1 LAEWSDILGVG
12 RPGCD
17 SKEAKVWVLYNT
29 EMEKKNDT
37 LLQNSVWLMIV
48 TASSVGYG
56 EVYTTTMIGRGV
68 AILCGFWGVVLNAL
82 MTGSL
87 SQLLQW
93 TNMEM
98 TGQKLVRRQRLDLRL
113 RTIAVAIIEHWWL
126 DLRKKRGQK
135 KNWGVFECFAPED
148 SRAKQEH
155 LFHALRVCRKD
166 RERDLDEYS
175 GMSHKLDVIGSKFA
189 QMEDHIGVIA
199 WDLMSNE
206 VHNSNSSGLHWD
218 QWAEAR
224 IRGDLYAAS
233 ELQRKSDDAEVERA
247 RRGHEQV
254 RKALNEATTLNGAT
268 GTPSQHASPSMK
280 PNKQPNFTATFSLK
294 PTQQQMT
301 PNPNLAQKLKDHT
314 RVKSPE
320 HL

>member
-1 LAEWSDILGVG
+1 MLILTCGWPFWISDILGVG

-17 SKEAKVWVLYNT
+17 SREAKVWVLYNT

-37 LLQNSVWLMIV
+37 ILQNSVWLMIV
-48 TASSVGYG
+48 TATSVGYG
-56 EVYTTTMIGRGV
+56 ETYTTTLIGRGV
-68 AILCGFWGVVLNAL
+68 AVLCGFWGVVLNAL

-113 RTIAVAIIEHWWL
+113 RAIAVAMIERWWF
-126 DLRKKRGQK
+126 DLRKKRHARK
-135 KNWGVFECFAPED
+135 KWGVLKCFAPEH

-155 LFHALRVCRKD
+155 LFHELRVCRQD
-166 RERDLDEYS
+166 RERDLDEFS

-189 QMEDHIGVIA
+189 QMEDHIEVIA

-206 VHNSNSSGLHWD
+206 VYHSSGLHWD

-233 ELQRKSDDAEVERA
+233 ELQRKSDDAKVERA
-247 RRGHEQV
+247 GRGHEQV
-254 RKALNEATTLNGAT
+254 RKALNGAT
-268 GTPSQHASPSMK
+268 GTSSLHASPSLE
-280 PNKQPNFTATFSLK
+280 PNKQPR
-294 PTQQQMT
+294 PPGPPQQQMI
-301 PNPNLAQKLKDHT
+301 LAQKLKDHT
-314 RVKSPE
+314 RGKSPE